1 MHSLVDLKRMR
12 YIVEVAKAE
21 AITTAAEILAISQPA
36 LTRNIAEVESELGVQ
51 LFHRMPRGIQL
62 TDEGTRFVARAK
74 QILGDVDN
82 LLTEMQE
89 ESDLL
94 TGRLKIGFVPSGY
107 AHHVRDALTHMVD
120 QYPGISIE
128 TVSGNLQTICPRLL
142 HGELNLVV
150 GSNRYLERWREL
162 QITRVKRMHFACMC
176 RAGHPLAGKNN
187 IQELDVLSYPAI
199 LTPTIETTASDLA
212 QRYIANKLPEFQPR
226 YVTDDD
232 QLIQRLLDKTNA
244 YSPIQ
249 FPVPIPG
256 GVQGNRLFLTDVID
270 LPDHYISIATSPYR
284 PMTKLAERFIELVN
298 AQWERLGSE

>member
-284 PMTKLAERFIELVN
+284 PVTKLAERFIELVN

>member
-1 MHSLVDLKRMR
+1 MPSLVDLKRMR

-21 AITTAAEILAISQPA
+21 AITTAAEILSISQPA
-36 LTRNIAEVESELGVQ
+36 LTRNIAEVETELGVQ

-62 TDEGTRFVARAK
+62 TDEGTRFIARAK

-82 LLTEMQE
+82 LLSEMQE

-107 AHHVRDALTHMVD
+107 ASHVRDVLTQMVD
-120 QYPGISIE
+120 QYPGISLE

-162 QITRVKRMHFACMC
+162 QITRVKRMHFACMF
-176 RAGHPLAGKNN
+176 RSDHPLAGKNDVK
-187 IQELDVLSYPAI
+187 ELDVLSYPAI
-199 LTPTIETTASDLA
+199 LTPTIETTASDLS
-212 QRYIANKLPEFQPR
+212 QRYIANNLPEFQPR
-226 YVTDDD
+226 YVTDD
-232 QLIQRLLDKTNA
+232 QELIQQLLDKTNA

-249 FPVPIPG
+249 IPAPIPG
-256 GVQGNRLFLTDVID
+256 GIQGNRLFLTDVID

-284 PMTKLAERFIELVN
+284 PITKLAERFMELVREH
-298 AQWERLGSE
+298 WPE

>member
-62 TDEGTRFVARAK
+62 TDEGTRFVSRAK

>member
-249 FPVPIPG
+249 YPVPIPG

-284 PMTKLAERFIELVN
+284 PVTKLAERFIELVN